1 MTKKADETSNH
12 RKHKRLTILTL
23 RYKVVSGWDKKKA
36 SKVVLGVVKN
46 ISEDGLC
53 LRTNS
58 LEIDGLNITYDDTPL
73 VRNKL
78 IIELDLPDMTEPL
91 KLEGEVEWYEKE
103 SKRDFYSVG
112 VSFSRIGDEEKNVLK
127 KFIEKV
133 GKYA

>member
-1 MTKKADETSNH
+1 MAKKTEETSNL

-23 RYKVVSGWDKKKA
+23 RYKIVSGWDKKKA

-53 LRTNS
+53 LKTNS
-58 LEIDGLNITYDDTPL
+58 LEIDGLNIAYDDTPL

-78 IIELDLPDMTEPL
+78 VIELDLPDLTEPL

-103 SKRDFYSVG
+103 SRRDFYSVG
-112 VSFSRIGDEEKNVLK
+112 VSFSKIGDREKNVLK

-133 GKYA
+133 GKYE

>member
-1 MTKKADETSNH
+1 MAKKTGETSNH

-23 RYKVVSGWDKKKA
+23 RYKIVSGWDKKKA

-53 LRTNS
+53 LKTNS
-58 LEIDGLNITYDDTPL
+58 LEIDGLNIAYDDTPL

-78 IIELDLPDMTEPL
+78 VIELDLPDLTEPL

-103 SKRDFYSVG
+103 SRRDFYSVG
-112 VSFSRIGDEEKNVLK
+112 VSFSKIGDREKDVLK

-133 GKYA
+133 GKYE

>member
-1 MTKKADETSNH
+1 MTEKAGETSNL
-12 RKHKRLTILTL
+12 RKYRRLTILTL

-53 LRTNS
+53 LKTNS
-58 LEIDGLNITYDDTPL
+58 LEIDGMNITYDDTPL

-78 IIELDLPDMTEPL
+78 VIELDLPDMTEPL

-103 SKRDFYSVG
+103 SRRDFYSVG
-112 VSFSRIGDEEKNVLK
+112 ISFSRIGDEEKSILK
-127 KFIEKV
+127 NFVEKF
-133 GKYA
+133 GKYD